1 MGTGATLPAAPPPA
15 YSRRATGTR
24 AAETA
29 QRRLRIIEAA
39 VALAAEGGY
48 DAVQMRDVAARAEVA
63 LGTLYRHYSSKDQ
76 LLLAAMAAQADVL
89 RVRLEQRPPK
99 GATPS
104 ERVAEGLRRAC
115 TALERQPSVTSAMV
129 TAMSST
135 DGDAAPVK
143 HAVQESLRTMIA
155 GAVGTDPVDDL
166 DAIVHVLGHVW
177 FAALAFWVGGM
188 TEPGAMA
195 DDLERAAHLL
205 LDR

>member
-1 MGTGATLPAAPPPA
+1 MGMGAALPSTPTASP
-15 YSRRATGTR
+15 SRRGSGTR

-29 QRRLRIIEAA
+29 ARRQRLIDSA

-89 RVRLEQRPPK
+89 RGRLEQRPPR
-99 GATPS
+99 GATPA

-135 DGDAAPVK
+135 DGEAAPLK
-143 HAVQESLRTMIA
+143 QAVQDSLRRMIA
-155 GAVGTDPVDDL
+155 GAIGDDSVDDI
-166 DAIVHVLGHVW
+166 DAIVNVLGHVW

-188 TEPGAMA
+188 TESGAMA

-205 LDR
+205 LDH